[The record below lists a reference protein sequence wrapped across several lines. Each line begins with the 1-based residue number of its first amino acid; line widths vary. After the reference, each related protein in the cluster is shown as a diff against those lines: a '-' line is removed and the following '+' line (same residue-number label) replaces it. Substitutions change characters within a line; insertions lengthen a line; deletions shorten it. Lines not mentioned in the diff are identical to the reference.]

1 MLRMNGQLQEIT
13 IVRGDSGV
21 IKVVDH
27 DLTKTERPF
36 SEGTVVSLGVK
47 RAVRDEEYLLL
58 KQVTSFSPEGRAY
71 IEFVP
76 EDTSSKPIG
85 KFLYDLEVKRPSGW
99 VDTFINNKPFIIKN
113 DIVK

>member
-1 MLRMNGQLQEIT
+1 MT
-13 IVRGDSGV
+13 WS
-21 IKVVDH
+21 K
-27 DLTKTERPF
+27 RPF

-58 KQVTSFSPEGRAY
+58 KQVTSFSPEGHAY
-71 IEFVP
+71 TEFDL
-76 EDTSSKPIG
+76 EDASSKPIG
-85 KFLYDLEVKRPSGW
+85 KFLYYLEVKRPSGW

>member
-58 KQVTSFSPEGRAY
+58 KQVTSFSPE
-71 IEFVP
+71 V
-76 EDTSSKPIG
+76 TSCGNSSLYMPHMSFLCLLQSLQLIG
-85 KFLYDLEVKRPSGW
+85 ASG
-99 VDTFINNKPFIIKN
+99 KH
-113 DIVK
+113 